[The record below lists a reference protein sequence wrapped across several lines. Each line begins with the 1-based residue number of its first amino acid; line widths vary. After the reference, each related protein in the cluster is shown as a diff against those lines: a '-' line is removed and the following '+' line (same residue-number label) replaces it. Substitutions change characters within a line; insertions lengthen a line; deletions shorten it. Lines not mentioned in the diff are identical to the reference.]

1 MTNPTATIR
10 SSHEPGDSA
19 GAGSMETLRAGLQL
33 ARASQL
39 TMLRFQLALHQSS
52 RRTAMQALDTL
63 LDMDAEMEGLT
74 ATLAAAS
81 PDPAEDALLS
91 GFIGHQKAAIA
102 AEKHILTGGDW
113 RNGHEA
119 IAIAAPRDEA
129 NEPAPLLLV
138 DEVESGGRAGWGI
151 VLAVAAVVLLA
162 GLGLAAWLW
171 PDLLANTLARLR

>member
-10 SSHEPGDSA
+10 SSHELRDPA
-19 GAGSMETLRAGLQL
+19 GTASMETLRAGLQL

-74 ATLAAAS
+74 ATLAATS
-81 PDPAEDALLS
+81 SLPTGDAQLS
-91 GFIGHQKAAIA
+91 GFIGRQKAAIA
-102 AEKHILTGGDW
+102 AEKHVLTGGDW
-113 RNGHEA
+113 PSDHEA

-129 NEPAPLLLV
+129 NEPAPLLLE
-138 DEVESGGRAGWGI
+138 DTVESGERARWGI
-151 VLAVAAVVLLA
+151 ILAVAAVVLLA
-162 GLGLAAWLW
+162 ALGLAAWRVL
-171 PDLLANTLARLR
+171 